1 MYDEASGIAQ
11 NYTEAVHW
19 YRVSAEQGHAE
30 ARSNLGL
37 MYEDGKGVAQDFKLA
52 HMWLSI
58 GAANGSD
65 FVHEDINRIA
75 QQMTAEAITEAQQ
88 GTGLHGVWLSG
99 LQLSPMEYLIDRTER
114 TVVKGCTRKGVH
126 QNS

>member
-1 MYDEASGIAQ
+1 
-11 NYTEAVHW
+11 
-19 YRVSAEQGHAE
+19 
-30 ARSNLGL
+30 
-37 MYEDGKGVAQDFKLA
+37 MYENGKGVAQDFKLA
-52 HMWLSI
+52 HMWLSL